1 MSNYDP
7 YDRDYSRRY
16 VREERREEPRY
27 LDPRDSFNSK
37 THREIVPRGREDSD
51 LSIEEVRRE
60 FPPPG
65 TRDIRRARSAGPNY
79 YEEEYEYR
87 RGYDPRDRDYDRRS
101 HRGHSSPYYEDEER
115 ERKHKPKGMSKNEK
129 IIAAVAGAAL
139 LAGGKE
145 QIGRAH
151 V

>member
-16 VREERREEPRY
+16 VREERREDPRY

-60 FPPPG
+60 FPP
-65 TRDIRRARSAGPNY
+65 S
-79 YEEEYEYR
+79 
-87 RGYDPRDRDYDRRS
+87 
-101 HRGHSSPYYEDEER
+101 
-115 ERKHKPKGMSKNEK
+115 
-129 IIAAVAGAAL
+129 
-139 LAGGKE
+139 
-145 QIGRAH
+145 
-151 V
+151 